1 MVATDMNL
9 FLIFITISV
18 LFNSILMCYIN
29 TASAK
34 TWQCSFK
41 DGWTLNQDGTE
52 TSLSKGTFYGTR
64 EYLPPDRMLPLQTH
78 GPMETQ
84 ILEEMVYQPVAT
96 SLIGHAVVEI
106 GSMTLSVSET
116 LTDKE
121 SIITV
126 IFHDGATKALVE
138 RNQCIRIQ

>member
-1 MVATDMNL
+1 MKML
-9 FLIFITISV
+9 SKLLTISV
-18 LFNSILMCYIN
+18 LFNSILMCYVNI
-29 TASAK
+29 ASAR

-41 DGWTLNQDGTE
+41 DGWTLNKDGTE

-78 GPMETQ
+78 SPMETQ

-116 LTDKE
+116 LTDME

-138 RNQCIRIQ
+138 RNLCTRIE

>member
-1 MVATDMNL
+1 MKML
-9 FLIFITISV
+9 SKLLTISV
-18 LFNSILMCYIN
+18 LFISILMCYVNI
-29 TASAK
+29 ASAR
-34 TWQCSFK
+34 TWQWSFK
-41 DGWTLNQDGTE
+41 DGWTLNKDGTE

-116 LTDKE
+116 LTDME

-138 RNQCIRIQ
+138 RNLCTRIE

>member
-1 MVATDMNL
+1 MKI
-9 FLIFITISV
+9 FFKFITISA
-18 LFNSILMCYIN
+18 LFNSILMCYVN
-29 TASAK
+29 NASAK
-34 TWQCSFK
+34 TLQCSFK

-138 RNQCIRIQ
+138 RNLCTRIE

>member
-1 MVATDMNL
+1 MK
-9 FLIFITISV
+9 IFFKFIKISI
-18 LFNSILMCYIN
+18 LFNSILMCYVNI
-29 TASAK
+29 ASAK
-34 TWQCSFK
+34 TLQCSFK

-64 EYLPPDRMLPLQTH
+64 EYLLPDRMLPLQTH

-96 SLIGHAVVEI
+96 SLIGYAVVEI
-106 GSMTLSVSET
+106 GSITLSATET

-138 RNQCIRIQ
+138 RNQCTRIE

>member
-1 MVATDMNL
+1 MKSL
-9 FLIFITISV
+9 FKFITISV
-18 LFNSILMCYIN
+18 LFNSILMCYVNIV
-29 TASAK
+29 SAK

-52 TSLSKGTFYGTR
+52 ISLTKGTFYGTR

-78 GPMETQ
+78 GQMETQ

-116 LTDKE
+116 LTDQE
-121 SIITV
+121 SVITV

-138 RNQCIRIQ
+138 RNQCTRIE

>member
-1 MVATDMNL
+1 MKML
-9 FLIFITISV
+9 SKLLTISV
-18 LFNSILMCYIN
+18 LFNSILMCYVNI
-29 TASAK
+29 ASAR
-34 TWQCSFK
+34 TWQCRFK
-41 DGWTLNQDGTE
+41 DGWTLNKDGTE

-106 GSMTLSVSET
+106 GSMTMPVSET

-138 RNQCIRIQ
+138 RNLCTRIQ

>member
-1 MVATDMNL
+1 MKIL
-9 FLIFITISV
+9 SKLLTISV
-18 LFNSILMCYIN
+18 LFNSILMCYVNI
-29 TASAK
+29 ASAR
-34 TWQCSFK
+34 TWQCRFK
-41 DGWTLNQDGTE
+41 DGWTLNKDGTE

-64 EYLPPDRMLPLQTH
+64 EYLSPDRMLPLQTH

-116 LTDKE
+116 LTDME

-138 RNQCIRIQ
+138 RNLCTRIE

>member
-1 MVATDMNL
+1 MNGFFKL
-9 FLIFITISV
+9 SAISV
-18 LFNSILMCYIN
+18 VFNSILMCYVN
-29 TASAK
+29 NVNAK
-34 TWQCSFK
+34 MWQCSFK

-64 EYLPPDRMLPLQTH
+64 EHLPPDRMLPLQTH

-96 SLIGHAVVEI
+96 SLIGHAIVEV

-116 LTDKE
+116 LTDQE
-121 SIITV
+121 SVITV

-138 RNQCIRIQ
+138 RNICTRIE

>member
-1 MVATDMNL
+1 MNL
-9 FLIFITISV
+9 FFKFIIISA
-18 LFNSILMCYIN
+18 LFNSILMCYVNI
-29 TASAK
+29 ASAK
-34 TWQCSFK
+34 AWQCSFK

-52 TSLSKGTFYGTR
+52 TSISKGTFYGTR

-96 SLIGHAVVEI
+96 FLIGHAVVEV
-106 GSMTLSVSET
+106 GSMTLSVSEA
-116 LTDKE
+116 LTDRE

-138 RNQCIRIQ
+138 RNQCTRIQ

>member
-1 MVATDMNL
+1 MKML
-9 FLIFITISV
+9 SKLLTISV
-18 LFNSILMCYIN
+18 LFNSILMCYVNI
-29 TASAK
+29 ASAR

-41 DGWTLNQDGTE
+41 DGWTLNKDGTE

-106 GSMTLSVSET
+106 GIMTLSVSET
-116 LTDKE
+116 LTDME
-121 SIITV
+121 SIIAV

-138 RNQCIRIQ
+138 RNLCTRIE

>member
-1 MVATDMNL
+1 
-9 FLIFITISV
+9 
-18 LFNSILMCYIN
+18 MCYIN
-29 TASAK
+29 NASAK
-34 TWQCSFK
+34 TWRCSFK

-52 TSLSKGTFYGTR
+52 KSLSKGTFYGTR

-84 ILEEMVYQPVAT
+84 ILKEMVYQPVAT
-96 SLIGHAVVEI
+96 SLIGHAVVELE
-106 GSMTLSVSET
+106 SMTLSVSEA
-116 LTDKE
+116 LTDEE

-138 RNQCIRIQ
+138 RNQCTRIQ

>member
-1 MVATDMNL
+1 MKML
-9 FLIFITISV
+9 SKLITISV
-18 LFNSILMCYIN
+18 LFNSILMCYVNI
-29 TASAK
+29 ASAR

-41 DGWTLNQDGTE
+41 DGWTLNKDGTE

-116 LTDKE
+116 LTDME

-126 IFHDGATKALVE
+126 IFHDGAAKALVE
-138 RNQCIRIQ
+138 RNLCTRIE

>member
-1 MVATDMNL
+1 MSAFFKL
-9 FLIFITISV
+9 ITISV
-18 LFNSILMCYIN
+18 LFNAILMCFVNI
-29 TASAK
+29 ASAK

-41 DGWTLNQDGTE
+41 DGWTLNQGGAE

-64 EYLPPDRMLPLQTH
+64 EYQPPDRMLPMQTH

-138 RNQCIRIQ
+138 RNLCTRIE

>member
-1 MVATDMNL
+1 MKML
-9 FLIFITISV
+9 SKLLTISV
-18 LFNSILMCYIN
+18 LFNSILMCYVNI
-29 TASAK
+29 ASAR
-34 TWQCSFK
+34 TWLCSFK
-41 DGWTLNQDGTE
+41 DGWTLNKDGTE

-106 GSMTLSVSET
+106 GSMTMPVSET

-138 RNQCIRIQ
+138 RNLCTRIQ

>member
-1 MVATDMNL
+1 MNL
-9 FLIFITISV
+9 FFKFITISV
-18 LFNSILMCYIN
+18 LFNSILMCYVNI
-29 TASAK
+29 ASAK

-64 EYLPPDRMLPLQTH
+64 EFLPRDRMLPLQTH

-84 ILEEMVYQPVAT
+84 ILEEMVYQSVAT
-96 SLIGHAVVEI
+96 SLIGHGVAEV

-138 RNQCIRIQ
+138 RNLCTRIQ

>member
-1 MVATDMNL
+1 MVETNMNL
-9 FLIFITISV
+9 FLKFITISV
-18 LFNSILMCYIN
+18 LFNSILMLYVN
-29 TASAK
+29 NASAK

-41 DGWTLNQDGTE
+41 DGWTMNQDGTE

-64 EYLPPDRMLPLQTH
+64 EFLPPDRMLPLRTH

-96 SLIGHAVVEI
+96 SLIGHAVVEV

-116 LTDKE
+116 LTNKE

-138 RNQCIRIQ
+138 RNLCTRIQ

>member
-1 MVATDMNL
+1 MKML
-9 FLIFITISV
+9 SKLLTISV
-18 LFNSILMCYIN
+18 LFNSILMCYVNI
-29 TASAK
+29 ASAR

-41 DGWTLNQDGTE
+41 DGWTLNKDGTE
-52 TSLSKGTFYGTR
+52 TSLSKGTFYGKR

-96 SLIGHAVVEI
+96 SLIGHAVVEV
-106 GSMTLSVSET
+106 GSMTMSVSET
-116 LTDKE
+116 LTDKV

-138 RNQCIRIQ
+138 RNLCTRIE

>member
-1 MVATDMNL
+1 MKML
-9 FLIFITISV
+9 SKLLTISV
-18 LFNSILMCYIN
+18 LLNSILMCYVNI
-29 TASAK
+29 ASAR

-41 DGWTLNQDGTE
+41 DGWTLNKDGTE

-96 SLIGHAVVEI
+96 SLIGHAVVKI

-116 LTDKE
+116 LTDME

-138 RNQCIRIQ
+138 RNLCTRIE

>member
-1 MVATDMNL
+1 MKML
-9 FLIFITISV
+9 YKLLTISV

-29 TASAK
+29 NASAK

-52 TSLSKGTFYGTR
+52 TSLTKGTFYGTK
-64 EYLPPDRMLPLQTH
+64 EYLPSDRMLPLQTH

-116 LTDKE
+116 LTDQE
-121 SIITV
+121 SVITV

-138 RNQCIRIQ
+138 RNQCTRIE

>member
-1 MVATDMNL
+1 MKML
-9 FLIFITISV
+9 SKLLTISV
-18 LFNSILMCYIN
+18 LFNSILMCYVNI
-29 TASAK
+29 ASAR

-41 DGWTLNQDGTE
+41 DGWTLNKDGTE

-78 GPMETQ
+78 GLMETQ

-116 LTDKE
+116 LTDME

-138 RNQCIRIQ
+138 RNLCTRIE

>member
-1 MVATDMNL
+1 MKML
-9 FLIFITISV
+9 SKLLTISV
-18 LFNSILMCYIN
+18 LFNSILMCYVNI
-29 TASAK
+29 ASAR
-34 TWQCSFK
+34 TWLCSFK
-41 DGWTLNQDGTE
+41 DGWTLNKDGTE

-78 GPMETQ
+78 GLMETQ

-116 LTDKE
+116 LTDME

-138 RNQCIRIQ
+138 RNLCTRIE

>member
-1 MVATDMNL
+1 MKML
-9 FLIFITISV
+9 SKLLTISV
-18 LFNSILMCYIN
+18 LFISILMCYVNI
-29 TASAK
+29 ASAR

-41 DGWTLNQDGTE
+41 DGWTLNKDGTE

-126 IFHDGATKALVE
+126 IFHDGATRALVE
-138 RNQCIRIQ
+138 RNQCTRIQ

>member
-1 MVATDMNL
+1 MVETDMNL
-9 FLIFITISV
+9 FFKFTTILAFFS
-18 LFNSILMCYIN
+18 SILMCYIN
-29 TASAK
+29 IATAK

-64 EYLPPDRMLPLQTH
+64 EYLPPDRMIPLQTH
-78 GPMETQ
+78 GPLETQ

-96 SLIGHAVVEI
+96 FLVGHAVVEI

-116 LTDKE
+116 LTNKE

-138 RNQCIRIQ
+138 RNLCTRIQ